1 MMTRL
6 VAVMITDASV
16 DESQKEVTVKVGPMY
31 ADGFGIDIN
40 VDKVNTVDLSG
51 NFQHDDQDLSVQ
63 QPDGTFVATQ
73 ADIDQLT
80 QLGQNYL
87 IEHKYGHINV
97 STTLTYK
104 EMSGIN
110 ADMTQLSLYDK
121 LYVRFKQ
128 YDIQETAEITGTVFD
143 CLSHHYQQMQ
153 DAQAWIASGGS
164 AILQFV
170 DASGN
175 QTYKNPVEIRAVNSE
190 GSLRFNNHGLGF
202 FSPSGNTRTAIRSDG
217 KINAEE
223 IDTGVVKA
231 LNVQS
236 LVVNSSVVTRVGGTT
251 LTVGAINDTLPPS
264 VSGAITG
271 NYGFVVTNGDD
282 AVITNSKGIWLARGG
297 GVNGRVSSD
306 GVSMISGLSFYNGHI
321 YDDNGMFLKNA
332 DGIASIQE
340 WIRRHW
346 SGKSGQW
353 DFM

>member
-1 MMTRL
+1 
-6 VAVMITDASV
+6 
-16 DESQKEVTVKVGPMY
+16 MY

-170 DASGN
+170 DSSGN

-190 GSLRFNNHGLGF
+190 GFLRFNNHGLGF
-202 FSPSGNTRTAIRSDG
+202 YSPRGNTRSSIDSRG
-217 KINAEE
+217 YINAEY
-223 IDTGVVKA
+223 INAGVIQS
-231 LNVQS
+231 LNAKD
-236 LVVNSSVVTRVGGTT
+236 LVVNGSLVSHIGDTT
-251 LTVGAINDTLPPS
+251 LTVGTINDALPSS
-264 VSGAITG
+264 VSGLITG
-271 NYGFVVTNGDD
+271 THGVVVANGSD
-282 AVITNSKGIWLARGG
+282 AVVINSKGIWLARDG
-297 GVNGRVSSD
+297 GVNGRVSSYD
-306 GVSMISGLSFYNGHI
+306 AYIAGLSFNNGHI
-321 YDDNGMFLKNA
+321 YDNNGMFLKNA
-332 DGIASIQE
+332 DGIASIQD
-340 WIRRHW
+340 WVRRHW
-346 SGKSGQW
+346 NGKSSQW
-353 DFM
+353 DFL